1 MYSEILRRVKKDSAC
16 GEASDCVEKI
26 RRTAAADMLIILNK
40 KETDG
45 ASQLRS
51 AIADLLGQEADVLSK
66 EPREDIEIKDIDEE
80 TSKED
85 VLEALQRAVG
95 EEHQMGPETIQS
107 MRKAYGGTQTGCLTL
122 TSAAVKKIL
131 GEDDHGKIKIG
142 WVKCRIRR
150 VQRPVKCFKCWH
162 YGHLASKCRSAVDRS
177 KLCARCA
184 GDGHNAKE
192 CPKDP
197 RCALCA
203 EDGKTEN
210 CAHVAGTSRCPDYR
224 EALQKLTNK
233 RR

>member
-1 MYSEILRRVKKDSAC
+1 
-16 GEASDCVEKI
+16 
-26 RRTAAADMLIILNK
+26 MLIILNK
-40 KETDG
+40 KKTDI

-66 EPREDIEIKDIDEE
+66 EPREDIEIKDIDED

-107 MRKAYGGTQTGCLTL
+107 MRKAYGGTQTACLTL

-131 GEDDHGKIKIG
+131 GEDNHGKIKIG
-142 WVKCRIRR
+142 WVNCRIRR
-150 VQRPVKCFKCWH
+150 VQRLVKCFKCWH

-177 KLCARCA
+177 KLCARSA
-184 GDGHNAKE
+184 GDGHKAKD
-192 CPKDP
+192 CKKDP
-197 RCALCA
+197 RCALC
-203 EDGKTEN
+203 TEADSKKN
-210 CAHVAGTSRCPDYR
+210 CAHVAGSNRCSAYTA
-224 EALQKLTNK
+224 ALRKLTRK